1 MTLKQLKNKFLK
13 LPLWKQILIV
23 IVAIALIPITLIVV
37 YCWGRSS
44 GGGSNI
50 GNELEET
57 LVEQADR
64 EIKDDIKD
72 TKEKIQNNDKTTK
85 LIRERQE
92 KIEEKIGETNEEASS
107 INSDINSANTTSD
120 LERLRQR
127 IGDLK

>member
-1 MTLKQLKNKFLK
+1 M
-13 LPLWKQILIV
+13 WKQILIA

-37 YCWGRSS
+37 YYWGRSS
-44 GGGSNI
+44 GGTSNV

-72 TKEKIQNNDKTTK
+72 TKEKIQNNDKTAK

-92 KIEEKIGETNEEASS
+92 KIEGKIGETNEEASS